1 MVKNSLKNYY
11 ILAGCLSLFTYA
23 IFWFVESSPLLYL
36 SLAWL
41 IPMLILLLAIITF
54 RE

>member
-1 MVKNSLKNYY
+1 MNKDILKNYY
-11 ILAGCLSLFTYA
+11 ILAGCLSLFAYTM
-23 IFWFVESSPLLYL
+23 FWFAEANPLLYL

-41 IPMLILLLAIITF
+41 IPMLILLFTIITF